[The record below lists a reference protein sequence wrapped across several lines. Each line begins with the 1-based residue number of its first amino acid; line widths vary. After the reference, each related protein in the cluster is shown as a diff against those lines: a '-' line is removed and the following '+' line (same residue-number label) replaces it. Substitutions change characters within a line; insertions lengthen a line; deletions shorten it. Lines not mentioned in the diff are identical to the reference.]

1 MGKRTGRG
9 GVGRRGGKMVIGGG
23 KEEEKT
29 KKNGQGKGGGG
40 RREGSKGRGLWA
52 LMPMFRIYYGGKKF
66 PPILLHRVRVHD
78 SCAGVFGYSEE
89 NVKHLRIPVSEIES
103 ATKKYLGSG
112 TYGKVY
118 AADLEVSL
126 DKSEIPKKRT
136 VAIKC
141 IEDSKPGKEGFY
153 TEIELLTSCKHP
165 NIVSLLGFCND
176 GPNMILVFEYA
187 SNKSLD
193 NYLGGST
200 DNSINLTWIQRLKIC
215 IDIARGLNY
224 LHTRDEDDEKKIVHR
239 DLKSGNVLLG
249 DNWVAKIAD
258 FGLSKFNRVDE
269 EGKTYK
275 TNTIAGTEVY
285 MCPEYRRSGRLKRE
299 IDIYSLGVVL
309 LEILSGKLA
318 YDDEFIEEND
328 TGIAHV
334 ARRRLKEGT
343 INGMVD
349 QKIMEE
355 VDELTSTLNKGPNQD
370 SLKTFIE
377 IAHKCIEKS
386 QDKRPTAK
394 EVMEELQEALL
405 IQEKNKDNLR
415 MSFADVESAT
425 EKFSSKNLIGEGG
438 FGPVYKGKV
447 GINAIAAKRLKKRHG
462 QGERHFLTEL
472 EILFD
477 YKHENIIRLEGYCN
491 EKDEKI
497 IVYEFASE
505 RSLDRHL
512 KKNSLTWIKRLQICI
527 DVACGLAYL
536 HGGAQTNEMVIHRD
550 IKSANIL
557 LNGDWKAK
565 ISDFGLSSIT
575 TINQE
580 DISNLVGTNGYLD
593 PVYEETGFFTE
604 KSDIYSFGVV
614 LFEILFG
621 QLVAPDTKNY
631 DQNRVDKILKNI
643 HNKENLDF
651 IVFLDIKRQ
660 IAPESLSTF
669 REIVSQCL
677 QHDRTSRPTAKEVLQ
692 QLKKAMEFQEEYE
705 IWQPKLPKDYKEIIQ
720 MSKSPEIYS
729 TKNNEDLYHIFS
741 KGILLPKD
749 KVLFSLAND
758 KGEIN
763 EMISARKFSYM
774 NPKLHK
780 WRTIR
785 ESRFKKVAKMLDIS
799 DLNIQVQIKTKFL
812 SPGVTYGVHLVFKF
826 CDWNPVASKP
836 MYVNLTYKMGGEKLH
851 AYFATSRDDKW
862 LMIELCEFSNH
873 KEDNDFTVLLEGFSR
888 YYRGNDAIYVEGIEF
903 RAMDKASVKKDK
915 PKEVQSV
922 LESDSMDNVQKLPTD
937 CDDII
942 KRSSQSVRD
951 SSKEE
956 LYSLLINWILID
968 DDEKLLS
975 LSKRNGKKSH
985 MLPVKAVLC
994 DSSNVKLFAL
1004 RDSVHSRFHKEV
1016 ELLSPPQFRIQCKI
1030 ESRLLSSDTKYKCYL
1045 VFKISEKCRGL
1056 HYPVRVRDQRHRKN
1070 KVVGILYLRSP
1081 SQYNLHDT
1089 FRVPEQR
1096 EDGWME
1102 VNVWEFNTDSELKDV
1117 PMDLKILSYGGT
1129 MRGLILYGIEF
1140 RPM

>member
-1 MGKRTGRG
+1 MAKPKQGHGTNTTRLGDTFCQGQTRPGNLKTG
-9 GVGRRGGKMVIGGG
+9 
-23 KEEEKT
+23 
-29 KKNGQGKGGGG
+29 
-40 RREGSKGRGLWA
+40 
-52 LMPMFRIYYGGKKF
+52 
-66 PPILLHRVRVHD
+66 ILTQSISQQIIHVTTSFD
-78 SCAGVFGYSEE
+78 NEEE
-89 NVKHLRIPVSEIES
+89 NVKHLRIPLSEIES

-118 AADLEVSL
+118 EADLEVPL
-126 DKSEIPKKRT
+126 DKSEITKKRT

-165 NIVSLLGFCND
+165 NIVSLLGFCNE

-215 IDIARGLNY
+215 NDIARGLNY

-318 YDDEFIEEND
+318 YDDEFIEENE

-343 INGMVD
+343 INDMVD
-349 QKIMEE
+349 KKIMEE
-355 VDELTSTLNKGPNQD
+355 VDELTSTLHKGPNHD
-370 SLKTFIE
+370 SLITFIE
-377 IAHKCIEKS
+377 IARKCIEES

-447 GINAIAAKRLKKRHG
+447 GINTIAAKRLKKRHG

-477 YKHENIIRLEGYCN
+477 YKHENIIRLEGYCD

-512 KKNSLTWIKRLQICI
+512 KEKSLTWIKRLQICV

-536 HGGAQTNEMVIHRD
+536 HGGAQTNEIVIHRD

-557 LNGDWKAK
+557 LNSDWKAK

-575 TINQE
+575 TINQQ

-593 PVYEETGFFTE
+593 PDNEKTGFFTE

-631 DQNRVDKILKNI
+631 DQKRVDKILKNI

-660 IAPESLSTF
+660 IAPKSLSTF
-669 REIVSQCL
+669 REIVSKCL

-692 QLKKAMEFQEEYE
+692 QLEKAMKLQVEYE
-705 IWQPKLPKDYKEIIQ
+705 IWQPKLPKDYEDIIK
-720 MSKSPEIYS
+720 MSKYPEMYS
-729 TKNNEDLYHIFS
+729 TTNNEDLYHIFS

-749 KVLFSLAND
+749 KVWFSIGNN
-758 KGEIN
+758 GERY
-763 EMISARKFSYM
+763 EMISAGKFSYK
-774 NPKLHK
+774 NRLLHK
-780 WRTIR
+780 WQSIK
-785 ESRFKKVAKMLDIS
+785 ESRFQKVAKMLNIS
-799 DLNIQVQIKTKFL
+799 NLNIQIQIKTRFL
-812 SPGVTYGVHLVFKF
+812 SPEVK
-826 CDWNPVASKP
+826 NK
-836 MYVNLTYKMGGEKLH
+836 
-851 AYFATSRDDKW
+851 
-862 LMIELCEFSNH
+862 
-873 KEDNDFTVLLEGFSR
+873 DNDQLKQAPSSPNENLNMEQLL
-888 YYRGNDAIYVEGIEF
+888 
-903 RAMDKASVKKDK
+903 
-915 PKEVQSV
+915 
-922 LESDSMDNVQKLPTD
+922 TD
-937 CDDII
+937 YDDII
-942 KRSSQSVRD
+942 KRSSQYDRN
-951 SSKEE
+951 SSKDA
-956 LYSLLINWILID
+956 LFSRLTYF
-968 DDEKLLS
+968 S
-975 LSKRNGKKSH
+975 LSIDNNKKLFSISKVNGKKCH
-985 MLPVKAVLC
+985 MLPAEAVLHKFY
-994 DSSNVKLFAL
+994 NVKLFAL
-1004 RDSVHSRFHKEV
+1004 EDSVDSRFKKV
-1016 ELLSPPQFRIQCKI
+1016 VKLLSRHVFRIKCKI
-1030 ESRLLSSDTKYKCYL
+1030 ESALLSSDTKYACYL
-1045 VFKISEKCRGL
+1045 VFKLSDECRGL
-1056 HYPVRVRDQRHRKN
+1056 HHPVKVRDQLRGKN
-1070 KVVGILYLRSP
+1070 KEIEIIYFRSP
-1081 SQYNLHDT
+1081 SPINLHDT
-1089 FRVPEQR
+1089 FRVPEKGKG
-1096 EDGWME
+1096 GWME
-1102 VNVWEFNTDSELKDV
+1102 VNVWEFNTDKELKDSHV
-1117 PMDLKILSYGGT
+1117 PMDLILTSYELGT
-1129 MRGLILYGIEF
+1129 MRGLILNGIEF